1 MAEATRPQNSGGPPV
16 AMPYGFL
23 WWILP
28 NEAPRRTF
36 MASGYA
42 GQMIWVHP
50 PLDLVVAA
58 TSVVSADSQRR
69 GHAVEMLRNGL
80 VAAAQGRYR

>member
-1 MAEATRPQNSGGPPV
+1 
-16 AMPYGFL
+16 MPYGYL

-28 NEAPRRTF
+28 NEAPQRTF

-42 GQMIWVHP
+42 GQMVWVHP

-58 TSVVSADSQRR
+58 TSTISAASQRR
-69 GHAVEMLRNGL
+69 GHAVEMLRSGL
-80 VAAAQGRYR
+80 VAAAQTRYQGRPVR